1 MEGSSTPWANSGMG
15 GPTESWT
22 LNTSESVGC
31 THIDEAGQP
40 CRNAV
45 GGSLSS
51 LAEVL
56 EDGPLPQRFYLSAK
70 ACAGILRRAG
80 KRGKALPPMLEQALM
95 RVAYSELSEPSV
107 PTPTPEPTQ
116 DRMPT
121 PGRTPTPGD

>member
-1 MEGSSTPWANSGMG
+1 MG

-31 THIDEAGQP
+31 THTDADGQRCP
-40 CRNAV
+40 NAA

-56 EDGPLPQRFYLSAK
+56 EVGPLPPRFYLSAK

-80 KRGKALPPMLEQALM
+80 KRGKALPPMLEAALK
-95 RVAYSELSEPSV
+95 RVAGGTE
-107 PTPTPEPTQ
+107 
-116 DRMPT
+116 DK
-121 PGRTPTPGD
+121 